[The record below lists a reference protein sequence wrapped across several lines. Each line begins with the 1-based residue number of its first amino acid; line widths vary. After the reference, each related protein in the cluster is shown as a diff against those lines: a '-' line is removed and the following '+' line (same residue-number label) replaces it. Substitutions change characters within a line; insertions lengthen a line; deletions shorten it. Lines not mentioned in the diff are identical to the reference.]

1 MNVTR
6 DCGPQKSSLH
16 ATSVSVEQS
25 PLNTRSLVW
34 VKCDLVG
41 SLVQEEHNAYHA

>member
-1 MNVTR
+1 MRTVGGSNKRSVVTY
-6 DCGPQKSSLH
+6 
-16 ATSVSVEQS
+16 ES